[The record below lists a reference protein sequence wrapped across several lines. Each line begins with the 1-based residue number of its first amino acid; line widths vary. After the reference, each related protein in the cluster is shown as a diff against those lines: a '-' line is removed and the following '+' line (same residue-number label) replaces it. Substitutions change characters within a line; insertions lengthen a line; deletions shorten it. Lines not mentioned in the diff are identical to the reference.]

1 MLKHIGVG
9 EEFECV
15 VVRIGDRDVIVFA
28 SEGFDRR
35 EILPVGGKKE
45 MRPFAL
51 VFLAHQRPPV
61 AGDALSVFHAGPLEM
76 AGKPLSMLQWHTAVP
91 GPDNHLRSPVVIN
104 VSP

>member
-45 MRPFAL
+45 MRPFAT
-51 VFLAHQRPPV
+51 VFWRTSAPV
-61 AGDALSVFHAGPLEM
+61 AGDALSVFHAGPLEV

-91 GPDNHLRSPVVIN
+91 VLTIICVLLW
-104 VSP
+104 

>member
-51 VFLAHQRPPV
+51 FSWRTSAPRLPA
-61 AGDALSVFHAGPLEM
+61 
-76 AGKPLSMLQWHTAVP
+76 ML
-91 GPDNHLRSPVVIN
+91 
-104 VSP
+104 

>member
-35 EILPVGGKKE
+35 EILPVSGKKE

-51 VFLAHQRPPV
+51 VFLTHQRPPV
-61 AGDALSVFHAGPLEM
+61 AGDALSVFHAGPLEV
-76 AGKPLSMLQWHTAVP
+76 AGKPSACCNGTQPCQVLTIICILLW
-91 GPDNHLRSPVVIN
+91 
-104 VSP
+104 

>member
-15 VVRIGDRDVIVFA
+15 VVRIGDRNVIVFA

-51 VFLAHQRPPV
+51 VFLAHQRPRLP
-61 AGDALSVFHAGPLEM
+61 A
-76 AGKPLSMLQWHTAVP
+76 ML
-91 GPDNHLRSPVVIN
+91 
-104 VSP
+104 

>member
-9 EEFECV
+9 EEFECF

-51 VFLAHQRPPV
+51 VFWRTSAPRLPA
-61 AGDALSVFHAGPLEM
+61 
-76 AGKPLSMLQWHTAVP
+76 ML
-91 GPDNHLRSPVVIN
+91 
-104 VSP
+104 

>member
-35 EILPVGGKKE
+35 EILPVSGKKE
-45 MRPFAL
+45 MRPFAW
-51 VFLAHQRPPV
+51 F
-61 AGDALSVFHAGPLEM
+61 S
-76 AGKPLSMLQWHTAVP
+76 
-91 GPDNHLRSPVVIN
+91 
-104 VSP
+104 